1 MDDELWSR
9 SVASIC
15 GALTVL
21 SEANDPKKKAPE
33 NPLELGLAYS
43 DVWLENIMRGC
54 VQVDVATGK
63 VTFDR
68 DGRPPRRKRK
78 PVPRTD

>member
-21 SEANDPKKKAPE
+21 SEAGDPKKPPPE

-54 VQVDVATGK
+54 VQVDVSTGK
-63 VTFDR
+63 VSFDR
-68 DGRPPRRKRK
+68 DGRPARSKRK
-78 PVPRTD
+78 PASKND